1 MAFISAAVFGH
12 AMWSFLPSG
21 QESVRFGVSVVL
33 AIGTAVVDV
42 VLVVVFDDE
51 RIAELNVAA
60 VTLGV
65 AAVVFVAVV
74 TLDVVLL
81 GVVRVEVADVIVV
94 TVSVDGAAVLEVEV
108 EVEEEEEGAV
118 SNCGFR
124 TSSSLCSQ
132 KSPTYPSMH

>member
-21 QESVRFGVSVVL
+21 QESVRFGVSAVL

-51 RIAELNVAA
+51 RIAELD
-60 VTLGV
+60 V

-81 GVVRVEVADVIVV
+81 GVVRVEVADFIVV

-108 EVEEEEEGAV
+108 EVEEEEEGGV

-132 KSPTYPSMH
+132 KSPTYPSVH

>member
-1 MAFISAAVFGH
+1 M
-12 AMWSFLPSG
+12 
-21 QESVRFGVSVVL
+21 L
-33 AIGTAVVDV
+33 AIVTAVVDV
-42 VLVVVFDDE
+42 VLGVVFDDE
-51 RIAELNVAA
+51 RIAELDVAA

-81 GVVRVEVADVIVV
+81 GVVRVEVVDVIVV

-108 EVEEEEEGAV
+108 EEEEEEEEGGGV

-132 KSPTYPSMH
+132 KSPTYPSVH

>member
-42 VLVVVFDDE
+42 VLVVVFD
-51 RIAELNVAA
+51 
-60 VTLGV
+60 
-65 AAVVFVAVV
+65 
-74 TLDVVLL
+74 VLL

-94 TVSVDGAAVLEVEV
+94 TVSGDGAAVLEVEV
-108 EVEEEEEGAV
+108 EVEEEEEGGV

>member
-1 MAFISAAVFGH
+1 M
-12 AMWSFLPSG
+12 
-21 QESVRFGVSVVL
+21 L

-51 RIAELNVAA
+51 RIAELD
-60 VTLGV
+60 V

-81 GVVRVEVADVIVV
+81 GVVRVEVADFIVV

-108 EVEEEEEGAV
+108 EVEEEEEGGV

-132 KSPTYPSMH
+132 KSPTYPSVH

>member
-1 MAFISAAVFGH
+1 M
-12 AMWSFLPSG
+12 
-21 QESVRFGVSVVL
+21 L
-33 AIGTAVVDV
+33 AIVTAVVDV
-42 VLVVVFDDE
+42 VLGVVFDDE
-51 RIAELNVAA
+51 RIAELDVAA

-81 GVVRVEVADVIVV
+81 GVVRVEVVDVIVV

-108 EVEEEEEGAV
+108 EEEEEEGGGV